1 MQISLDDL
9 RDGMIIKKVI
19 LKILMKITYYQKLT
33 QNVYNFNAEVHI
45 VSTEVSTKTEE
56 SIGKKAK
63 G

>member
-1 MQISLDDL
+1 MQISLDDF

>member
-1 MQISLDDL
+1 
-9 RDGMIIKKVI
+9 
-19 LKILMKITYYQKLT
+19 MKIMYYQKLI
-33 QNVYNFNAEVHI
+33 QNVYNFSAEVHI